1 MHPTRN
7 ALLQFL
13 LRISLL
19 LTLVSVLIS
28 CQLSPF
34 SIESTASAPP
44 SEELLATAPILPS
57 TFQTELLNPVDIPH
71 TYAEETCRYLRN
83 KWNPLNAPP
92 GSVVMVI
99 IFNNIG
105 GTPTGEPGD
114 ISFVEFSDLMNQ
126 LQAQGFEA
134 ITTDQLQAFMERNVE
149 IPPRS
154 VYLIQDGNKPAEYFD
169 QTFRDYFFM
178 WGWKVVN
185 GWVSE
190 PDIDEELL
198 AENFSLEYEG
208 LVDHQARGVFADTQL
223 SDETAK
229 TVIARE
235 LQGSLTGF
243 ANQFGKTPTAIIW
256 PNGGFGYRPVE
267 AARQLRF
274 KLGFTANLRGPI
286 MYNWVPL
293 ANLIDPQRPEL
304 RPEGQI
310 NDPLMT
316 LPTYYPKDALASIDL
331 VRIIGETAAEYAAAN
346 RDSEF
351 KYYEAVCEPEL
362 GPMPSP

>member
-7 ALLQFL
+7 AFLQFF
-13 LRISLL
+13 LRVSLI

-28 CQLSPF
+28 CQLSPLP
-34 SIESTASAPP
+34 IESGTT
-44 SEELLATAPILPS
+44 SEAIKATVPTLPG
-57 TFQTELLNPVDIPH
+57 TFQTELLNPVDTPH
-71 TYAEETCRYLRN
+71 TYVEETCRYLRN
-83 KWNPLNAPP
+83 KWNPLNATP
-92 GSVVMVI
+92 GTVVMVI
-99 IFNNIG
+99 VFKNISG
-105 GTPTGEPGD
+105 ASTGQTGE
-114 ISFVEFSDLMNQ
+114 ISFIEFSNLMNQ

-134 ITTDQLQAFMERNVE
+134 INTDQLQAFMERNIE

-154 VYLIQDGNKPAEYFD
+154 VYLIQDGNQPAEYFD
-169 QTFRDYFFM
+169 QTFRDYFLM
-178 WGWKVVN
+178 WGWQVIN

-190 PDIDEELL
+190 PNIDEELL

-243 ANQFGKTPTAIIW
+243 ANYFGKTPTAIIW

-274 KLGFTANLRGPI
+274 KLGFTANPRGPI

-293 ANLIDPQRPEL
+293 ADVTDPQRPEL
-304 RPEGQI
+304 RPEGLV

-316 LPTYYPKDALASIDL
+316 LPTYYPMEALASIDV

-346 RDSEF
+346 RDAEF
-351 KYYEAVCEPEL
+351 NYYQVVCEPEL